1 MFEFFDELAPENL
14 EQVSEIRA
22 DKIRS
27 SVFSRIEEEKPMKKH
42 FGIKPL
48 IIAAAVAVTG
58 AASVVT
64 ANAATDGAVAEKLT
78 KTISFVLNG
87 EKVNGEVTVY
97 ETEDGVDT
105 TEVQIDL
112 PDNVLCGEETFY
124 IVEDGEGEYDIVS
137 ISSPSGIVAYYPADI
152 ENNDYEV
159 IRNK

>member
-1 MFEFFDELAPENL
+1 MFEFFDNIAPENT
-14 EQVSEIRA
+14 ERISDKRA
-22 DKIRS
+22 DKIKA
-27 SVFSRIEEEKPMKKH
+27 SVLSRIEEDKPMKKH

-64 ANAATDGAVAEKLT
+64 ANAATNGAVAEKIT

-87 EKVNGEVTVY
+87 ESVNGEITVY
-97 ETEDGVDT
+97 ETEDGVNT
-105 TEVQIDL
+105 TEVQIEL
-112 PDNVLCGEETFY
+112 PDNALCGEGTFY
-124 IVEDGEGEYDIVS
+124 IVDDGDGEYDVVS

-159 IRNK
+159 IRDK